1 MIQCNGSGK
10 VLSGHNGSLRVRVNF
25 EDECRVYSFY
35 NFEIEYTPGIDFPDI
50 FEEKCVDGSEEVN
63 EYYPKIEANIISPFS
78 DKKTTLVLK
87 NNSLENEIG
96 DVDAYETDVIYEA
109 NELEENVKFYFY
121 EMHLKTS
128 YGKYRG
134 DMSIDFSNIRSSE
147 DLLQEIEERA
157 LMEYEWNE
165 GPKDCLNNSLFVDAV
180 EKLSFRGKDCPDFY
194 CQDIGYVIRKGRFKE
209 VLTLLKE
216 AKKNEV
222 ALKDIF
228 GTELEYSWLG
238 EQGCKTVHDMLN
250 QFFKK
255 DTHAQKVGEQILNFY
270 KKNI

>member
-109 NELEENVKFYFY
+109 NELEENVKY
-121 EMHLKTS
+121 
-128 YGKYRG
+128 
-134 DMSIDFSNIRSSE
+134 
-147 DLLQEIEERA
+147 
-157 LMEYEWNE
+157 
-165 GPKDCLNNSLFVDAV
+165 
-180 EKLSFRGKDCPDFY
+180 
-194 CQDIGYVIRKGRFKE
+194 
-209 VLTLLKE
+209 
-216 AKKNEV
+216 
-222 ALKDIF
+222 
-228 GTELEYSWLG
+228 
-238 EQGCKTVHDMLN
+238 
-250 QFFKK
+250 
-255 DTHAQKVGEQILNFY
+255 
-270 KKNI
+270 

>member
-1 MIQCNGSGK
+1 MPLG
-10 VLSGHNGSLRVRVNF
+10 
-25 EDECRVYSFY
+25 
-35 NFEIEYTPGIDFPDI
+35 DFPDI

-134 DMSIDFSNIRSSE
+134 DMAIDFSNIRSSE

-216 AKKNEV
+216 AKKKRGSIKRYFWNRAGV
-222 ALKDIF
+222 
-228 GTELEYSWLG
+228 
-238 EQGCKTVHDMLN
+238 
-250 QFFKK
+250 
-255 DTHAQKVGEQILNFY
+255 
-270 KKNI
+270 